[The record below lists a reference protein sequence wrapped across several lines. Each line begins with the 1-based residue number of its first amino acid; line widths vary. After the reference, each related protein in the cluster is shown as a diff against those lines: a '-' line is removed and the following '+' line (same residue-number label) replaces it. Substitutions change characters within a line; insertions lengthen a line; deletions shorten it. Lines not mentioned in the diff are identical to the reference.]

1 MNINKINVT
10 VEVSNMSENALDKEG
25 DLVVRRDNDSALW
38 YYGLYSTEEIAW
50 EVACEIGNGI
60 VLEVKG

>member
-10 VEVSNMSENALDKEG
+10 VEISNMSINALDKEG
-25 DLVVRRDNDSALW
+25 YLVVRRDNDSALW
-38 YYGLYSTEEIAW
+38 YYGLYSTKEFAR

-60 VLEVKG
+60 VLEMKG